1 MPRLVYRYRE
11 YLCKLSE
18 DEREQASTLT
28 LDSEG
33 IEGIMLDQLKN
44 NGPSVKHVFLAAIGD
59 TLVGWGYLY
68 YSWGGETEIHTYVKP
83 SYRRRGIGSNIVK
96 RLTPLYKDA
105 PIVGHGWN
113 DQATGFYR
121 CFKRVQVV

>member
-1 MPRLVYRYRE
+1 MARLVYQYRE
-11 YLCKLSE
+11 KIRNLSE
-18 DEREQASTLT
+18 DEREQLKHLT
-28 LDSEG
+28 LDAEG
-33 IEGIMLDQLKN
+33 IEGMMLYQLRTQ
-44 NGPSVKHVFLAAIGD
+44 GPNVKHIFLAVIGD

-121 CFKRVQVV
+121 CFKRVLVV